1 MRIKTFLINSFFFDF
16 CFQVVYRSASA
27 IFHIFVQMSAEM
39 WEFDYTGDLFFE
51 KAIMYFLK
59 DLFNNWKDNEN
70 SCNHQVVIVLFSRTY
85 YTAKSKGMCFA
96 FIKHNGLLYLITMQG
111 G

>member
-1 MRIKTFLINSFFFDF
+1 
-16 CFQVVYRSASA
+16 
-27 IFHIFVQMSAEM
+27 MSAEM

-85 YTAKSKGMCFA
+85 YTAKTKGTVLYF
-96 FIKHNGLLYLITMQG
+96 FIYFVYNLKLQIYSVQKVP
-111 G
+111 